1 MFGLLYSLKTRK
13 FVVPFT
19 FDVSNRGF
27 DRGVWTE
34 VDPIIIG
41 DFTFDDVALG
51 FDRGLWSVVQP
62 TVPQPFTLD
71 DELRGFD
78 LGIWSEGTDI
88 PAELPFTLNDRVK
101 GFDVGLWTTNIPNL
115 ISQPISKRTVIE
127 NKLVGQTIKTT
138 IGISEDGTLGFARK
152 QYGELG
158 ATKRI
163 AGKDKSSL
171 IETIKFD
178 PHYISIETNTPG
190 DYSNI
195 TNAVVTIG
203 RTTSYYPVSIE
214 GDRYILICDSSSTD
228 TLFEQIYQG
237 ITVSIT
243 LR

>member
-19 FDVSNRGF
+19 FDVPNRGF
-27 DRGVWTE
+27 DRGVWNAVE
-34 VDPIIIG
+34 PIIIG
-41 DFTFDDVALG
+41 DFTFDDVLLG

-78 LGIWSEGTDI
+78 LGIWSQGTNI
-88 PAELPFTLNDRVK
+88 PTELPFTINDKVK
-101 GFDVGLWTTNIPNL
+101 DFDVGLWSTNIPSI
-115 ISQPISKRTVIE
+115 ISQPIAKRTIIE
-127 NKLVGQTIKTT
+127 NKPIGQTIKAT

-152 QYGELG
+152 QYGKLG
-158 ATKRI
+158 TTKRI
-163 AGKDKSSL
+163 TGKDKSSL
-171 IETIKFD
+171 IETIKFE
-178 PHYISIETNTPG
+178 PQYILIETNKPG

-195 TNAVVTIG
+195 TNAVVTVG

-214 GDRYILICDSSSTD
+214 SDRYILIYDPSSTD

-237 ITVSIT
+237 ITVLIT